1 MKKNPVETI
10 LGFFV
15 LIFAGVFLFFAASKV
30 DTKQIVGYNVTAN
43 FMKIGGLEVG
53 SDVRISGIKV
63 GSVLATVLNQD
74 TYTADVVLSIDNSV
88 KLPVDTVAAIADVGV
103 MGGKYVRL
111 EPGKSRETLK
121 NNGRIENTKNYKSL
135 EDSIS
140 EFIFLSTQ

>member
-15 LIFAGVFLFFAASKV
+15 LIFTGVFLFFAASRV
-30 DTKQIVGYNVTAN
+30 DTKNIEGYTVTAN

-63 GSVLATVLNQD
+63 GSVLSTTLNQA
-74 TYTADVVLSIDNSV
+74 TYTADVKLSIDNSV
-88 KLPVDTVAAIADVGV
+88 KLPIDTVAAIADVGV

-111 EPGKSRETLK
+111 EPGKSQALLS
-121 NNGRIENTKNYKSL
+121 NGGVISNTRNYKSL

-140 EFIFLSTQ
+140 EFIFLSTK